1 MIANLLD
8 YGAVADGKTL
18 CTAALQSAID
28 ACAAAGGGRVVVSA
42 GCYKIGTVFLKS
54 RVELH
59 LEIGA
64 ELIASDNLDDYNALD
79 AYEQNASCTA
89 EGWVGKHLIIAHE
102 IEDCA
107 ITGFGTVNGNLQA
120 FVDRADSAF
129 DKAYG
134 WCNGV
139 SVLKDKEKMR
149 PGQLICFIECKRVR
163 VQDITIK
170 DSPCWSCFLH
180 GCETVQI
187 RGLQIKNPIWMLN
200 SDGIDIDS
208 CRCVTV
214 SDCII
219 ETGDDAIT
227 LRASEARLKNKEIH
241 CEYVTV
247 TNCVLSTGICAF
259 RIGVGTGVI
268 RHARISGIAIRRALN
283 IVQLCTA
290 YGEKGRADIEDVHF
304 SDISAAGTDRLLQAF
319 ARNGA
324 YIKDVSLSNIKTTAA
339 VQSCAEVFEGSIEGL
354 TLRNI
359 ELTYADKRTDL
370 TEKDYQYRGEHLLL
384 LSGVKGAM
392 LENVSILGSLYGVKE
407 PIRIENST
415 DVEKRNC
422 SF

>member
-1 MIANLLD
+1 MIANILD
-8 YGAVADGKTL
+8 FGAVADGKTL
-18 CTAALQSAID
+18 CTSALQSAID
-28 ACAAAGGGRVVVSA
+28 ACAAQGGGRVVVSA

-79 AYEQNASCTA
+79 AYEQNASCLA

-107 ITGFGTVNGNLQA
+107 ITGFGAVNGNLYS
-120 FVDRADSAF
+120 FVDRADSSV

-187 RGLQIKNPIWMLN
+187 RGVQIRNPIWMLN

-208 CRCVTV
+208 CRYVTV

-268 RHARISGIAIRRALN
+268 RHARINGIVIRRALN

-324 YIKDVSLSNIKTTAA
+324 YIRDVSLSNIKTTAA

-354 TLRNI
+354 TLRDI
-359 ELTYADKRTDL
+359 EVTYADKRTNL

-392 LENVSILGSLYGVKE
+392 LENVSILGSLYGVVE
-407 PIRIENST
+407 PICIEDCA
-415 DVEKRNC
+415 DVKKRNC